1 MKPLLP
7 LLAVLMRPSP
17 HAKQRPVKKR
27 KRNRKRTRLQK
38 QQKASRRGNR

>member
-27 KRNRKRTRLQK
+27 KRNKKRTKLQK
-38 QQKASRRGNR
+38 LQKASRRANR